1 LDDQEK
7 TYMRPNRPFHHN
19 RRNNPHHRGG
29 GFHHNRP
36 RNNFQRP
43 QHNANQPSEAE
54 KSFFS
59 KDAIDPGPR
68 IRLESGLPQ
77 LTTRAIDLLCPIGK
91 GQRGLIVSPP
101 KSGKTTF
108 LKHICQAIINAE
120 PEMKVY
126 VLLIDER
133 PEEVTDFRRNVTAEV
148 RWSSSDQPYENHIR
162 VAEELMRQAVEEADS
177 GKHVMILLD
186 SLTRLAR
193 VHNNAT
199 RGGGRTMSGGVDA
212 QGLLIPRKIFGTA
225 RRVENGGSLGII
237 ATILVQTGSRMDDV
251 IFQEFKGTGNMEL
264 VLSREVSDRRIF
276 PAINI
281 RETGTRKEENLIP
294 PDEIKR
300 VHLLRA
306 ALAEM
311 KDLDAAQAFVDLLQK
326 HPTNDRLLASLQ

>member
-1 LDDQEK
+1 
-7 TYMRPNRPFHHN
+7 
-19 RRNNPHHRGG
+19 
-29 GFHHNRP
+29 
-36 RNNFQRP
+36 
-43 QHNANQPSEAE
+43 
-54 KSFFS
+54 
-59 KDAIDPGPR
+59 
-68 IRLESGLPQ
+68 
-77 LTTRAIDLLCPIGK
+77 
-91 GQRGLIVSPP
+91 
-101 KSGKTTF
+101 
-108 LKHICQAIINAE
+108 
-120 PEMKVY
+120 
-126 VLLIDER
+126 
-133 PEEVTDFRRNVTAEV
+133 V

-281 RETGTRKEENLIP
+281 RETGTRKEEKLFSMKEYEKVKKLRQMLFSVKP
-294 PDEIKR
+294 VEAMEALVKR
-300 VHLLRA
+300 LVFFIHGYC
-306 ALAEM
+306 E
-311 KDLDAAQAFVDLLQK
+311 K
-326 HPTNDRLLASLQ
+326 

>member
-1 LDDQEK
+1 
-7 TYMRPNRPFHHN
+7 MRQNRPFFN
-19 RRNNPHHRGG
+19 RHKQHGG
-29 GFHHNRP
+29 GGGGGRHNFHRP
-36 RNNFQRP
+36 RPPQNNSQ
-43 QHNANQPSEAE
+43 SEAE
-54 KSFFS
+54 KQFFA

-68 IRLESGLPQ
+68 IKLESGLPQ
-77 LTTRAIDLLCPIGK
+77 NTVRAIDLLCPIGK

-108 LKHICQAIINAE
+108 LKHICQAIIAAE

-133 PEEVTDFRRNVTAEV
+133 PEEVTDFRRGVTADV
-148 RWSSSDQPYENHIR
+148 RYSSSDQPYENHIR
-162 VAEELMRQAVEEADS
+162 VAEELMKQAVEEANS

-193 VHNNAT
+193 VHNSAV

-225 RRVENGGSLGII
+225 RRIENGGSLGII

-281 RETGTRKEENLIP
+281 RESGTRKEENLIP
-294 PDEIKR
+294 PEELKR
-300 VHLLRA
+300 VYLLRG

-311 KDLDAAQAFVDLLQK
+311 KDLDAAQALVDLLQK
-326 HPTNDRLLASLQ
+326 HPTNEKLLQSLMYTN